1 MSRSRIG
8 DHLESLGIQLPSAPR
23 PAGNYWNA
31 LIVGD
36 HLHLAGHGPLLEG
49 RPPWRGSV
57 PSQVSLEE
65 AVEAARLTALNCLAT
80 VEATLG
86 TLDRVEQVVRM
97 FGMVNADTDFTDH
110 VTVLNGASDLLVQV
124 FGEQGRS
131 VRAAVG
137 MSSLPMG
144 IPVEIEMQLAIK

>member
-1 MSRSRIG
+1 MNAARIS
-8 DHLESLGIQLPSAPR
+8 DRLESLGIQLPPAPQ
-23 PAGNYWNA
+23 PAGNYRNA
-31 LIVGD
+31 LLIGD
-36 HLHLAGHGPLLEG
+36 QLHLAGHGPLLDG
-49 RPPWRGSV
+49 RPPCRGSV

-65 AVEAARLTALNCLAT
+65 AVDAARLTALNCLAT
-80 VEATLG
+80 VEAVLG
-86 TLDRVEQVVRM
+86 SLDRVAQVVRM
-97 FGMVNADTDFTDH
+97 FGMVNADAGFTDH
-110 VTVLNGASDLLVQV
+110 VTVLNGASDLLAQV